1 MDLYQIW
8 FRGSPRGRNQM
19 CGILLQS
26 AHRFRFCEGS
36 KFAISHWLG
45 WSPLTQCW
53 RYRAACEHSAGATAQ
68 PVILLTFKQV
78 FLIYNE
84 RYNIIRLFY
93 LCFKKVNLL
102 HICDVEIYTKS
113 WKCRVRPILN
123 IVKRKIKFPNSQ
135 PNWPLI
141 NYDSPEGARD
151 FYDDILWC
159 CWHTCKQTK
168 FSQTQATKTIFV
180 PVPRCGNNL
189 LLSYLKRLTI
199 TDDLQATSTGD
210 ASVLATARKAVKGTL
225 PLCLMD
231 V

>member
-1 MDLYQIW
+1 
-8 FRGSPRGRNQM
+8 
-19 CGILLQS
+19 
-26 AHRFRFCEGS
+26 
-36 KFAISHWLG
+36 
-45 WSPLTQCW
+45 
-53 RYRAACEHSAGATAQ
+53 
-68 PVILLTFKQV
+68 LTFKQV

-141 NYDSPEGARD
+141 NYDSPEGARVKL
-151 FYDDILWC
+151 LWR
-159 CWHTCKQTK
+159 HSVMLLTYMQTK

-189 LLSYLKRLTI
+189 LLSYLRRLTI
-199 TDDLQATSTGD
+199 TGDLQATSTGD